1 MTSTST
7 LTTLIEL
14 AEGRKNKAAQEF
26 AQAAAAHSRAR
37 ERLVLIENY
46 RSDYE
51 TRMRNQT
58 GIGMDGTLVGNYARF
73 IQQLTEA
80 VDQQTREV
88 ERCASHMNAT
98 RAAFFNEERKL
109 KSLEILAQREAQ
121 RLETSEAKRLQKQ
134 IDEFANRRSFGTPTG
149 YAL

>member
-7 LTTLIEL
+7 LATLIEL